1 MNKNKK
7 KKKINE
13 KEEKEKISKKKQINY
28 IIYNILTLHEIKIS
42 MMRPDLYFRQYFEY
56 LYAPHNNFID
66 TYNFIDKYIR
76 NEDSK
81 FKDKKLRILVRFAL
95 LREKTPALYAQKRCC
110 CVHVYLH
117 AIEGIG
123 RRGWE

>member
-42 MMRPDLYFRQYFEY
+42 MMRPDLYFRQYFEC

-66 TYNFIDKYIR
+66 TYNDKYIR

-117 AIEGIG
+117 AIEGVG

>member
-42 MMRPDLYFRQYFEY
+42 MMRPDLYFRQYFEC
-56 LYAPHNNFID
+56 LYASHNNFID

-81 FKDKKLRILVRFAL
+81 FKDKKFRILVRFAL

-117 AIEGIG
+117 AIEGVG